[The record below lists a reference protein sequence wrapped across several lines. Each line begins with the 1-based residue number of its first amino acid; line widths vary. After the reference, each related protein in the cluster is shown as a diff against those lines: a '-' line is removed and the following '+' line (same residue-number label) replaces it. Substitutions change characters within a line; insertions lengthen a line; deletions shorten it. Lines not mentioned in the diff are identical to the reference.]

1 MATSMQ
7 VEAEEITIEQA
18 VKEIFDIEVE
28 GDEGDPLEGLNN
40 AAIAE
45 IYGKLKPED

>member
-7 VEAEEITIEQA
+7 VEAEEISVEQA
-18 VKEIFDIEVE
+18 IQEIINIKVE
-28 GDEGDPLEGLNN
+28 EDKGYPLEGLNN